1 MKPLFLSSFCFGLT
15 NYWSF
20 GQVPV
25 GIILE
30 LPITDF
36 KSISVFFFFWFCTVL
51 LFTFKWYSQLYFD
64 FFECLV
70 LQILLIYPFPHFCDS
85 FGGDIG
91 VIFFST
97 NIPVNNFLL
106 LVCDSTWV
114 SNSTYQFGSFPPFI
128 SFPAVW
134 SRMNSTDCT
143 FNFSANFFIWGSS
156 KSFPCW
162 PQFLVSKDLWLLHPL
177 LTVSDI
183 SIPQELVNTIFFHS
197 LLCRL
202 ETIGPALNGALEPP
216 TTQEP
221 DSPLAYLCPAF

>member
-1 MKPLFLSSFCFGLT
+1 MFSSSNIAYL
-15 NYWSF
+15 
-20 GQVPV
+20 
-25 GIILE
+25 
-30 LPITDF
+30 
-36 KSISVFFFFWFCTVL
+36 
-51 LFTFKWYSQLYFD
+51 
-64 FFECLV
+64 
-70 LQILLIYPFPHFCDS
+70 PFPPFCDS

-106 LVCDSTWV
+106 LVIPHEFLILLTNLV
-114 SNSTYQFGSFPPFI
+114 ALLLSFLFMLSDLEWIPQTVLLI
-128 SFPAVW
+128 S
-134 SRMNSTDCT
+134 MLI
-143 FNFSANFFIWGSS
+143 FFIWESS

-197 LLCRL
+197 LLCRV